1 MGIHQV
7 TKWALH
13 VDMDGLIN
21 HFLPCDRVFSS
32 DNLTDDPVLAGWLV
46 LGWNG
51 SVRTP
56 NSEKLEEKKKKKKKS
71 CSVSRRL
78 NQSICWSSVL
88 GTTTYAH
95 ALFYW
100 GHTAFFFGITS

>member
-51 SVRTP
+51 SRTLLHPRSSVRTP
-56 NSEKLEEKKKKKKKS
+56 NSEKLEEKKKKFMLRKP
-71 CSVSRRL
+71 
-78 NQSICWSSVL
+78 
-88 GTTTYAH
+88 
-95 ALFYW
+95 
-100 GHTAFFFGITS
+100 